1 MDSANDQEEEGKEC
15 VIDIPLV
22 SHGFEHSVTDNNK
35 VIQRGG
41 ASRRQYMY

>member
-1 MDSANDQEEEGKEC
+1 MDSTNDQEEERRES

-22 SHGFEHSVTDNNK
+22 PHGFEYSVTDNNK

-41 ASRRQYMY
+41 ASGR